1 MSDVKWIKLMTDIL
15 NNEKIDAI
23 RSMPEGDSIFV
34 IWVGILC
41 LAGKTN
47 DNGFFYISPEIPFT
61 EDLISRRFNEPINT
75 VRLAFSVLQRFG
87 MIDIINDIYHVSNW
101 EKYQSTDRLAEI
113 REYNRIAKQRSREK
127 QKQLEVNDKSM
138 TSQCGQDTERDIE
151 EEKEIDKVKKKV
163 IKKKYGAGENV
174 LLTDDEYE
182 KLQQEFPSDYDQ
194 RIDNLS
200 YYLGSTGKRYK
211 SHYMTILSWARKDDK
226 KSLVPKKKE
235 GRLDWVDNV
244 RMDDLS

>member
-113 REYNRIAKQRSREK
+113 REYNRIAKQRSEK
-127 QKQLEVNDKSM
+127 
-138 TSQCGQDTERDIE
+138 IE
-151 EEKEIDKVKKKV
+151 NAGLAVLK
-163 IKKKYGAGENV
+163 GAG
-174 LLTDDEYE
+174 
-182 KLQQEFPSDYDQ
+182 
-194 RIDNLS
+194 
-200 YYLGSTGKRYK
+200 
-211 SHYMTILSWARKDDK
+211 HYAFLEQPAVFRQIIRSFLIK
-226 KSLVPKKKE
+226 
-235 GRLDWVDNV
+235 
-244 RMDDLS
+244 